1 MGLFS
6 SKSEPAD
13 AGPQPLAE
21 YKVTYKG
28 GLPEL
33 PKAKIGGIT
42 LQFWPDRFHFEPT
55 TGSKKFW
62 QPLTVPYAAVGDLE
76 IVTRQVGNAETLLSA
91 GSRGGTRN
99 LATDNNIH
107 ITFVSPAGRQLV
119 LRVEMLTG
127 VTVGGQAK
135 KCAEMLDF
143 MQVNSIRSLFGGGTQ
158 GPSWG
163 TAAPRDSAPTGVA
176 LEIERLAELH
186 AQGHLSD
193 AEFAAAKA
201 QALGLR

>member
-6 SKSEPAD
+6 KSEPVD
-13 AGPQPLAE
+13 AGPQPLGE

-33 PKAKIGGIT
+33 PKAKIGGIL
-42 LQFWPDRFHFEPT
+42 LQFWPDHFHFEPT
-55 TGSKKFW
+55 TASKKFW
-62 QPLTVPYAAVGDLE
+62 QPLRIPYTAVSDLE

-107 ITFVSPAGRQLV
+107 ISYAAEGGQQLV
-119 LRVEMLTG
+119 LRMEMLTG

-143 MQVNSIRSLFGGGTQ
+143 MQVNGIRSHFGGGTQ

-163 TAAPRDSAPTGVA
+163 SAAPQGAAPMGVA
-176 LEIERLAELH
+176 QEIEHLAGLH
-186 AQGHLSD
+186 AQGYLS
-193 AEFAAAKA
+193 AEEFAAAKA
-201 QALGLR
+201 RALGFQ

>member
-1 MGLFS
+1 MGLF

-13 AGPQPLAE
+13 AGPQPLVE

-33 PKAKIGGIT
+33 PKAKIGGIS

-62 QPLTVPYAAVGDLE
+62 RPLTIPYVTVSDLE

-91 GSRGGTRN
+91 GSRGGSRD

-107 ITFVSPAGRQLV
+107 ISYVSATGQQLV

-135 KCAEMLDF
+135 KCVEMLDF
-143 MQVNSIRSLFGGGTQ
+143 MQVNSIRSHFGSGTRV
-158 GPSWG
+158 PSWG
-163 TAAPRDSAPTGVA
+163 SPSPQGTAPTGVA
-176 LEIERLAELH
+176 QEIERLAGLH
-186 AQGHLSD
+186 AQGYLSD
-193 AEFAAAKA
+193 GEFTAAKA
-201 QALGLR
+201 QALGFQ